1 MKKIAIVS
9 LALAVSSFAQAGE
22 RFGGVDFHSSMPA
35 SQVRALKTDLS
46 YLFRN
51 PVSVVDTDFK
61 NIAGLSRVDG
71 ENMHNW
77 ILNRV
82 KYIVG
87 QDYQLNSRNIVTK
100 KGHKFPSTPLPDLS
114 AYQEALVVMSNIGS
128 AVYLSGKF
136 DNTLYGLRLDG
147 EVVYGKS
154 TRVGI
159 LQVGE
164 GLFHER
170 FMVNKEPLSAANSI
184 SRLGTLFHEA
194 RHSDGNSKHTGFIH
208 DKCPSGH
215 AYEGLA
221 ACEASSNG
229 SYSLGAYA
237 ERNLLKNCTT
247 CSVEDKTVLSASI
260 ADNLGRIVVNTN
272 NSRVKNIKNQI
283 EFMEGIITSYKVIMT
298 FVPSKKEKLQQE
310 VAELQV
316 KINNLKKEMAEIM
329 ASSSE
334 APKALDPKPE
344 GDYSEISVLESSRLM
359 KQSLR

>member
-9 LALAVSSFAQAGE
+9 LALVVSSLAQAGE
-22 RFGGVDFHSSMPA
+22 RFGGIDFHSSMPA
-35 SQVRALKTDLS
+35 SQIKALKADLT

-51 PVSVVDTDFK
+51 PVTVVDGDFK
-61 NIAGLSRVDG
+61 DISGLSRVDG
-71 ENMHNW
+71 INMHNW
-77 ILNRV
+77 VLNRV

-87 QDYQLNSRNIVTK
+87 QDYQLNSRNVVTK

-114 AYQEALVVMSNIGS
+114 AYQEALVIMSNIGS

-136 DNTLYGLRLDG
+136 DNTLYGLKLDG
-147 EVVYGKS
+147 DVVYGKS

-170 FMVNKEPLSAANSI
+170 FMINKEPLSAANSI

-215 AYEGLA
+215 PYAGLA

-247 CSVEDKTVLSASI
+247 CSVEDKTVLTAAI
-260 ADNLGRIVVNTN
+260 ADNLGRIMVDTN
-272 NSRVKNIKNQI
+272 NSRVKSIKSQI
-283 EFMEGIITSYKVIMT
+283 EFMEGIITSYKVIIK
-298 FVPSKKEKLQQE
+298 FVPSKREKLQKE
-310 VAELQV
+310 IDELQI
-316 KINNLKKEMAEIM
+316 KIAGLRNEMAQIM
-329 ASSSE
+329 ANSSE
-334 APKALDPKPE
+334 GPKTLDPKPE
-344 GDYSEISVLESSRLM
+344 GEYTEISVLESTRLM
-359 KQSLR
+359 NQSLR